1 MDEPQALSKS
11 ERKKARRRKKKAAEE
26 AGALRLN
33 ALADVAVERAL
44 ALAPEVADSPNRI
57 SSERVIDVPMP
68 TVDAARFV
76 LKRIN
81 EALAYGE
88 WLDEIEAWVWELDT
102 STRSALT
109 EAGEESGV
117 ELRMEQVSALPQIH
131 SPNR

>member
-26 AGALRLN
+26 AGALQLN

-44 ALAPEVADSPNRI
+44 ELAPEVADSPNRI
-57 SSERVIDVPMP
+57 SSERVIDIPMA

-102 STRSALT
+102 STRPAMT

-117 ELRMEQVSALPQIH
+117 ELRMEQVSAFLGL
-131 SPNR
+131 